1 MKMKAPSAACAS
13 ADGAFVVTKDKKE
26 PRTKSGPGQQSRLQT
41 GATGTGNDFQNGFRG
56 LCAPKRLEAYPKA
69 RAGFEKIIR
78 REARSA
84 S

>member
-1 MKMKAPSAACAS
+1 MKAPSAACAS
-13 ADGAFVVTKDKKE
+13 ADGAFVVTKDK
-26 PRTKSGPGQQSRLQT
+26 SGPGQQSQLQT

-69 RAGFEKIIR
+69 RAGFERIIR

>member
-1 MKMKAPSAACAS
+1 MKAPSAACAS
-13 ADGAFVVTKDKKE
+13 ADGAFVVTKE

-56 LCAPKRLEAYPKA
+56 LCAPKRLEACPKA
-69 RAGFEKIIR
+69 RAGFERIIR